1 MAKGK
6 APERQP
12 QLVDHVAD
20 SSDEEIDEDVAFNS
34 DDERKYGALFN
45 SVKDGSSD
53 EDDDDKDNDD
63 DNDDEGSE
71 KSYDEDSDGIAS
83 DDEAEG
89 GDAGQYM
96 LDLLNN
102 LDKKDDNTKQAK
114 KDARKTLAHSKLIQE
129 SEFSTVVKGSALTM
143 DQLMGGIVDT
153 KGFGNVKKAMKDMTP
168 NLYDDEK
175 RISTTKTP
183 VAKVVSDRAQRKVAY
198 AENVEEVGQWTTV
211 TKRNREAETLD
222 FRPKDRVK
230 ISKDE
235 LVGKFEATTDF
246 EKEMAAALEEAGAT
260 DEKDM
265 MKNQEEGFFGD
276 DDDDDLGRSNLSI
289 EEYRKRRG
297 ELSKMR
303 ALMFYEEQ
311 KRHHMS
317 KIKSKKYRK
326 IRKKQRTRLQDSED
340 AEAAEQDEDY
350 ARELE
355 EKAEMERMKERMSLK
370 HRNTSKWAKRVLR
383 RGANVDKDTRKAL
396 SEQVRIGD
404 ELKKKMQGH
413 FSDSED
419 EDGDGNLLEQA
430 RTLLTETEK
439 NDDDEKKKGLFELAF
454 MKKGLEAQRERAKQ
468 EARELLKELE
478 ANGGSGSDADQGAL
492 EEEEEESERQK
503 KRKKIASS
511 SEMEKI
517 LPKGKLIAKS
527 LEFGN
532 SNAVSI
538 TGAID
543 LDMEENP
550 VKSKLSAPGNATDVE
565 LTSVDVDSMKDAESG
580 RVFRED
586 AIASENSQKPT
597 AVEEESNPWMQSPSD
612 KKKPLQEGRAPSSNK
627 RKKSLPSVSK
637 QGVINVADVT
647 DVLSGGVEKEEQEN
661 SDSATDTKKDDKVQ
675 SKQKIA
681 SLSQDELVRQ
691 AFATVSD
698 KDIEDEF
705 ESEKEAMRGRDD
717 HSKKKKE
724 DDKKLSGWGSWAGEG
739 APAPRPPKKLP
750 KRLQAPEK
758 KAPKRRRK
766 DDGKKNVIIN
776 AKRMKKTAKFQI
788 ENIPHP
794 YSSRVQYERAMAGG
808 MGSEWNVSGATKNM
822 TRPEILTRAGKIIRP
837 ISKKS
842 KVKRAPAKFN

>member
-6 APERQP
+6 GKASELQP
-12 QLVDHVAD
+12 QLVDHVQD

-45 SVKDGSSD
+45 SRKDDSS
-53 EDDDDKDNDD
+53 DDDDDD
-63 DNDDEGSE
+63 DDVKKNKSDDDSSE
-71 KSYDEDSDGIAS
+71 QSYDEDSDGIAS

-102 LDKKDDNTKQAK
+102 LDNKEDDTKQAK
-114 KDARKTLAHSKLIQE
+114 KDARKSLAHSKLIQE
-129 SEFSTVVKGSALTM
+129 SEFSTVVKGSDLTM

-153 KGFGNVKKAMKDMTP
+153 KGFGNVQKAMKDMTP
-168 NLYDDEK
+168 NLYDDDK
-175 RISTTKTP
+175 RISTTRTP

-246 EKEMAAALEEAGAT
+246 EKEMAAALEEAGAA

-265 MKNQEEGFFGD
+265 VNQEDDFFGD
-276 DDDDDLGRSNLSI
+276 EDDDDLGRSNLSI

-297 ELSKMR
+297 ELAKMR

-404 ELKKKMQGH
+404 ELKKKMQGQ

-419 EDGDGNLLEQA
+419 EDADGNLLEQA
-430 RTLLTETEK
+430 RTLLTETEQNG
-439 NDDDEKKKGLFELAF
+439 NDDKKKGLFELAF

-478 ANGGSGSDADQGAL
+478 ANADSGSDADQGTL
-492 EEEEEESERQK
+492 EMEEEEEYKRQK
-503 KRKKIASS
+503 KRKKTASS
-511 SEMEKI
+511 SEMEKVM
-517 LPKGKLIAKS
+517 PKGKLIAKS

-532 SNAVSI
+532 SNAVSV

-543 LDMEENP
+543 LDMEEHP
-550 VKSKLSAPGNATDVE
+550 VKSKMSTPDNATDVE
-565 LTSVDVDSMKDAESG
+565 LTSINVESMKDVENG
-580 RVFRED
+580 RKHRED
-586 AIASENSQKPT
+586 VVACEDSQKPVT
-597 AVEEESNPWMQSPSD
+597 VEEESNPWMKSS
-612 KKKPLQEGRAPSSNK
+612 QEGSAPLSKK
-627 RKKSLPSVSK
+627 RKQNLPSISK

-647 DVLSGGVEKEEQEN
+647 NVLSGGVELEVEGRET
-661 SDSATDTKKDDKVQ
+661 SDSLAKTKMDDKVQ

-705 ESEKEAMRGRDD
+705 ENEKDAMRGRDD

-724 DDKKLSGWGSWAGEG
+724 EDKKLSGWGSWAGEG
-739 APAPRPPKKLP
+739 APAPKPPKKLP

-758 KAPKRRRK
+758 KVLKRRRK

-794 YSSRVQYERAMAGG
+794 YSSRVQYERAMAGA
-808 MGSEWNVSGATKNM
+808 MGSEWNVSGATKTM
-822 TRPEILTRAGKIIRP
+822 TRPDILTRAGKIIRP